1 MPLYSATSPLPVN
14 MERRRT
20 FNPSRISNLDLWLDA
35 ADQNTLF
42 DATSGG
48 NFVTTNGGSVKRWED
63 KSGGGRHASS
73 AGHTAIFPT
82 LTTAGKNGKNV
93 INFATSKYLTCSFT
107 GVTYTAQ
114 TSFIVFQF
122 LSGAL
127 TNARALTQATNLQS
141 NDFNGDHYIQ
151 VLRNSSNN
159 QFCSFAG
166 GGFVSSVSATPNE
179 YYIARARHTGS
190 SLTFK
195 LNSSEGSSF
204 AHTLNF
210 NFSVFRIGSFVPA
223 NLLPENSFINSP
235 VAEVIIYRKSLTDAE
250 SDLVTNYLN
259 SKWAVY

>member
-63 KSGGGRHASS
+63 KSGGGRHASC
-73 AGHTAIFPT
+73 ADHTSIFPT

-127 TNARALTQATNLQS
+127 TNARALTQAANSTS
-141 NDFNGDHYIQ
+141 NDFSGNHYIQ
-151 VLRNSSNN
+151 VVRNSSND
-159 QFCSFAG
+159 QFASFAG
-166 GGFVSSVSATPNE
+166 SGFVSSVSATPNQ
-179 YYIARARHTGS
+179 YYIARARHSGS
-190 SLTFK
+190 SLTLK
-195 LNSSEGSSF
+195 LNASEGSSF
-204 AHTLNF
+204 SHALNF
-210 NFSVFRIGSFVPA
+210 NFSAFRIGSFITTV
-223 NLLPENSFINSP
+223 LPVNSFINSP

>member
-1 MPLYSATSPLPVN
+1 MPLYSPTSPLPKN

-35 ADQNTLF
+35 ADGDTLF
-42 DATSGG
+42 DETSGG

-63 KSGGGRHASS
+63 KSGGGRHASC
-73 AGHTAIFPT
+73 ADHTAIFPT
-82 LTTAGKNGKNV
+82 LTTNGKNGKNV
-93 INFATSKYLTCSFT
+93 INFATSKYLTCNFT

-122 LSGAL
+122 LSAAL
-127 TNARALTQATNLQS
+127 TNARGLTQAVNLQS
-141 NDFNGDHYIQ
+141 NDFNGNHYVQ
-151 VLRNSSNN
+151 LLRNSSNN
-159 QFCSFAG
+159 QFSSFAS
-166 GGFVSSVSATPNE
+166 GGFVSSVSATPDQ
-179 YYIARARHTGS
+179 YYIARSRHTGS
-190 SLTFK
+190 SLTLK

-204 AHTLNF
+204 SHTLNF
-210 NFSVFRIGSFVPA
+210 NFSIIRIGSFVPA
-223 NLLPENSFINSP
+223 NILPANSFINSP

>member
-20 FNPSRISNLDLWLDA
+20 FNPSRIDGLDLWLDA
-35 ADQNTLF
+35 ADGNTLF
-42 DATSGG
+42 DETSGG

-63 KSGGGRHASS
+63 KSGGGRHASC
-73 AGHTAIFPT
+73 AGHTLVFPT

-93 INFATSKYLTCSFT
+93 INFATSKYLTSSFT
-107 GVTYTAQ
+107 GITYTAQ

-122 LSGAL
+122 LSASL
-127 TNARALTQATNLQS
+127 ANARALTQAVNSTSL
-141 NDFNGDHYIQ
+141 DFSGNHYIQ
-151 VLRNSSNN
+151 VVRNTTNN
-159 QFCSFAG
+159 QFSSYASSG
-166 GGFVSSVSATPNE
+166 YVSTVSATLDQ
-179 YYIARARHTGS
+179 YYIARARHSGS
-190 SLTFK
+190 ALTLK
-195 LNSSEGSSF
+195 LNSSEGASF

-210 NFSVFRIGSFVPA
+210 NFSAFRIGSFILNA
-223 NLLPENSFINSP
+223 LPTNSFINSP

>member
-1 MPLYSATSPLPVN
+1 MPLYSATNPLPVN
-14 MERRRT
+14 MERRRL
-20 FNPSRISNLDLWLDA
+20 FNPSRIAGLDLWLDA
-35 ADQNTLF
+35 ADGDTLF
-42 DATSGG
+42 DETSGG

-63 KSGGGRHASS
+63 KSGGGRHASC

-93 INFATSKYLTCSFT
+93 INFATSKYLTSSFT
-107 GVTYTAQ
+107 GVDYNAQ

-122 LSGAL
+122 LSAAS
-127 TNARALTQATNLQS
+127 TNARGITQASNLQS

-151 VLRNSSNN
+151 VVRNSSNN
-159 QFCSFAG
+159 QFSSYAG
-166 GGFVSSVSATPNE
+166 SGFRSSVSATLGE

-195 LNSSEGSSF
+195 LNLSEGSSF

-210 NFSVFRIGSFVPA
+210 NFSIFRIGSFIPA
-223 NLLPENSFINSP
+223 NALPVSSFINSP
-235 VAEVIIYRKSLTDAE
+235 VAEVIIYRKALTDAE

>member
-1 MPLYSATSPLPVN
+1 MPLYSATSPLPKN

-35 ADQNTLF
+35 ADGDTLF
-42 DATSGG
+42 DETSGG
-48 NFVTTNGGSVKRWED
+48 NFVTTNGGSVKRWGD
-63 KSGGGRHASS
+63 KSGGGRHASC

-122 LSGAL
+122 LSAAL
-127 TNARALTQATNLQS
+127 TNARALTQATSLQG
-141 NDFNGDHYIQ
+141 NDFNGNHYIQ
-151 VLRNSSNN
+151 IMRNASNN
-159 QFCSFAG
+159 QFSSFAS
-166 GGFVSSVSATPNE
+166 GGFVSSVSATQGQ
-179 YYIARARHTGS
+179 YYIARSRHTGS
-190 SLTFK
+190 NLTLK

-223 NLLPENSFINSP
+223 NLLPVNSFINSP

>member
-1 MPLYSATSPLPVN
+1 MKILPLPFGLKFVGK
-14 MERRRT
+14 RAFT
-20 FNPSRISNLDLWLDA
+20 PASIAGLDLWLDA
-35 ADQNTLF
+35 ADSNTLF
-42 DATSGG
+42 DEASGG
-48 NFVTTNGGSVKRWED
+48 NYVTTNGSAVKRWED
-63 KSGGGRHASS
+63 KSGGGRHASC

-93 INFATSKYLTCSFT
+93 INFATSKYLTSSFA

-127 TNARALTQATNLQS
+127 SFGRALTQAVNLAS
-141 NDFNGDHYIQ
+141 NDFIGDHYIQ
-151 VLRNSSNN
+151 VVRNSTNN

-166 GGFVSSVSATPNE
+166 NQVVSTVSATPDQ
-179 YYIARARHTGS
+179 YYIARSRHTGS
-190 SLTFK
+190 NLTLK

-210 NFSVFRIGSFVPA
+210 NFSVFRIGSFIPA
-223 NLLPENSFINSP
+223 NALPANSFINSP

>member
-42 DATSGG
+42 DATTGG

-63 KSGGGRHASS
+63 KSGGNRHASC
-73 AGHTAIFPT
+73 AGHTLIFPT
-82 LTTAGKNGKNV
+82 LTTNGKNGKNV

-127 TNARALTQATNLQS
+127 TNARALTQATSLQG

-151 VLRNSSNN
+151 VVRNSSNN
-159 QFCSFAG
+159 QFCSQASGNFR
-166 GGFVSSVSATPNE
+166 STVSATPNQ

-190 SLTFK
+190 NLTLK

-210 NFSVFRIGSFVPA
+210 NFSVFRIGSFIPA
-223 NLLPENSFINSP
+223 NALPASSHLNSP

-259 SKWAVY
+259 SKWAVF

>member
-20 FNPSRISNLDLWLDA
+20 FNPSRISDLDLWLDA
-35 ADQNTLF
+35 ADGDTLF

-141 NDFNGDHYIQ
+141 NDFAGNHYIQ

-159 QFCSFAG
+159 QFASFAG
-166 GGFVSSVSATPNE
+166 GGFVSSVSATPDQ
-179 YYIARARHTGS
+179 YYIARARHSGS
-190 SLTFK
+190 SLTLK

-204 AHTLNF
+204 VHTLNF
-210 NFSVFRIGSFVPA
+210 NFSLFRIGSFFPA
-223 NLLPENSFINSP
+223 NILPANSHLNSP

>member
-1 MPLYSATSPLPVN
+1 MPLYSATNPLPVN
-14 MERRRT
+14 MQRRRT

-35 ADQNTLF
+35 ADGDTLF

-63 KSGGGRHASS
+63 KSGGGRHASC

-93 INFATSKYLTCSFT
+93 INFATAKYLTSSFT
-107 GVTYTAQ
+107 GITYTAQ

-122 LSGAL
+122 LSTASTFG
-127 TNARALTQATNLQS
+127 RALTQAVNLAS
-141 NDFNGDHYIQ
+141 NDFNGDHFIQ

-159 QFCSFAG
+159 QFCSVGNGLVA
-166 GGFVSSVSATPNE
+166 STVSATPNQ
-179 YYIARARHTGS
+179 YYIARSRHTGS
-190 SLTFK
+190 SFTLK

-204 AHTLNF
+204 SHTLNF
-210 NFSVFRIGSFVPA
+210 NFSVFRIGSFIPA
-223 NLLPENSFINSP
+223 NALPASSHINSP

>member
-73 AGHTAIFPT
+73 AGHTDIFPT
-82 LTTAGKNGKNV
+82 LTTNGKNGKNV
-93 INFATSKYLTCSFT
+93 INFATSKYLTSSFT
-107 GVTYTAQ
+107 GITYTAQ

-122 LSGAL
+122 LSASL
-127 TNARALTQATNLQS
+127 ANARALTQSINSTS
-141 NDFNGDHYIQ
+141 SDFSGNHYIQ
-151 VLRNSSNN
+151 VFRNSSND
-159 QFCSFAG
+159 QFSSLANG
-166 GGFVSSVSATPNE
+166 QVVSTVSATPNQ
-179 YYIARARHTGS
+179 YYIARARHSGS
-190 SLTFK
+190 SLTLK

-204 AHTLNF
+204 VHTLNF
-210 NFSVFRIGSFVPA
+210 NFSAFRIGSFIFSFLPA
-223 NLLPENSFINSP
+223 NSFINSP